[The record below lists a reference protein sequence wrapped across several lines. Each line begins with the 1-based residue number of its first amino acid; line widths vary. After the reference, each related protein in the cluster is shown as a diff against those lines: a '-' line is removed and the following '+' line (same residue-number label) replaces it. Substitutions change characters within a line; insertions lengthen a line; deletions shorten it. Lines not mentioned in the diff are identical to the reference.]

1 MDKQGFNILQRTY
14 APIIKDLIE
23 SNCKFYRT
31 NQTIRWRFGVEES
44 SAIMGS
50 CDRKTNIITV
60 NLEAVDEAFLCGEPL
75 QIEYFILHE
84 IRHLYQH
91 LEIADYKK
99 DPSLCNN
106 HVLAQKWCEEEQNY
120 VKALD
125 EQGNENEQYFLQD
138 MEMDAYAYAYAVML
152 YKYGREKISYLYLP
166 KVYEN
171 DEFTDIINEW
181 IQAFKEE
188 GL

>member
-1 MDKQGFNILQRTY
+1 
-14 APIIKDLIE
+14 
-23 SNCKFYRT
+23 
-31 NQTIRWRFGVEES
+31 
-44 SAIMGS
+44 
-50 CDRKTNIITV
+50 
-60 NLEAVDEAFLCGEPL
+60 
-75 QIEYFILHE
+75 
-84 IRHLYQH
+84 
-91 LEIADYKK
+91 
-99 DPSLCNN
+99 
-106 HVLAQKWCEEEQNY
+106 
-120 VKALD
+120 
-125 EQGNENEQYFLQD
+125 